1 MFNNGAVS
9 VDGTSFAL
17 GTFLNIEENDVC
29 FFFAGSVI
37 FLNANNE
44 IKAFVFVITR
54 NRELLA
60 RYGVIEIFRGKQNE
74 V

>member
-1 MFNNGAVS
+1 MMFA
-9 VDGTSFAL
+9 
-17 GTFLNIEENDVC
+17 

-44 IKAFVFVITR
+44 IKAFAFVITR

>member
-1 MFNNGAVS
+1 MFA
-9 VDGTSFAL
+9 
-17 GTFLNIEENDVC
+17 

-44 IKAFVFVITR
+44 IKAFAFVITR
-54 NRELLA
+54 NRGLIA
-60 RYGVIEIFRGKQNE
+60 RYGVIEIFRDKQNE